1 MADSVM
7 IQGTASDAG
16 KTILTAALCRVLADD
31 GYKTAPFKSQNMS
44 LNSFITK
51 DGNEIAV
58 AQALQAEAARVEAE
72 VNMSPILL
80 KPNADDNSQVI
91 LKGKVFKNMSAADYF
106 AKKDKLLEIIK
117 EAVFALKEK
126 YDLLVLEGGGSP
138 AEVNLR
144 EHDLVNMKAAEI
156 ADAPVILTA
165 DIDKGGVFAS
175 IVGTLD
181 LLNEKE
187 RARIKGI
194 IVNKFRGDPK
204 NFQSGVEL
212 IEKHT
217 QKKVLG
223 VLPYL
228 NKLNLPE
235 EDSLGL
241 KNSVAESSFRL
252 REENYDYLAA
262 VFRKHIDLEFLYK
275 IIFGV

>member
-241 KNSVAESSFRL
+241 RNLAAESSFKA
-252 REENYDYLAA
+252 REGNYDYLAA

-275 IIFGV
+275 IIFGF